1 MRCANRPGMLFR
13 QLFDPESST
22 YTYLLADEQSRK
34 AAIIDPVKEQSAR
47 DLELI
52 RELGLEL
59 VYSLE
64 THVHADHVT
73 GSGALRD
80 ATGAKVVLSR
90 GAGVGCA
97 DVAVEDGGVLS
108 LGRYTIRAITT
119 PGHTVGCV
127 SYLAGGRLFTGDA
140 LLIRGTGRTDFQG
153 GSAEQLYDSITTKLF
168 ALPDETLVYPAH
180 DYKGRTVSTI
190 GEEKRLNP
198 RLAEKTK
205 ADFVRIMGELHL
217 PRPKKIEE
225 AVPANLACG
234 QPEGR
239 RERTEQRFLREVEA
253 RRGAGAYEVDARMA
267 TTKARAL
274 GARLVDV
281 RSREEFADAH
291 LEGAELVPLDTL
303 PGAAVGW
310 DHSTPII
317 TVCRSGNRSLIAA
330 RALEQLGFTA
340 VASLRGG
347 MLALGGSRS

>member
-1 MRCANRPGMLFR
+1 MLFR

-22 YTYLLADEQSRK
+22 YTYLLADEESRK
-34 AAIIDPVKEQSAR
+34 AAIIDPVQEQSAR

-59 VYSLE
+59 IYTLE

-80 ATGAKVVLSR
+80 ATGAKVVVSSA
-90 GAGVGCA
+90 AGVGCA
-97 DVAVEDGGVLS
+97 DLAVEDGAVLS

-153 GSAEQLYDSITTKLF
+153 GSAGQLYDSITTKLF

-198 RLAEKTK
+198 RLAGKTS
-205 ADFVRIMGELHL
+205 ADFVQIMRDLHL
-217 PRPKKIEE
+217 PRPKKIEV
-225 AVPANLACG
+225 AVPANLVCG

-239 RERTEQRFLREVEA
+239 GEKADQRFLREVGA
-253 RRGAGAYEVDARMA
+253 RRDAGAYEVDPRMA
-267 TTKARAL
+267 VTKARAFD
-274 GARLVDV
+274 ARIVDV
-281 RSREEFADAH
+281 RSREEFEAAH
-291 LEGAELVPLDTL
+291 LDGAELVPLDTL
-303 PGAAVGW
+303 PRAAAAW
-310 DHSTPII
+310 DPKTPII
-317 TVCRSGNRSLIAA
+317 TVCRSGKRSLIAA

-347 MLALGGSRS
+347 MLALGGTRS